1 MPSIR
6 RSDTVLLIFLTSFLA
21 SVLFWVGAAPARA
34 HTGEPCLHTKNPD
47 HKHCAGGGGDGGD
60 GGGSIRVTVTFRDAS
75 SPLDRLMSDGF
86 GAYIDKEDK
95 VSTAIGT
102 PGHFFMK
109 LTKGAQPV
117 NRTLFL
123 DFSDCVLGPC
133 FPPFPEGSSGPANV
147 ETAGRNLREMAVND
161 TRFDLSLRVAF
172 SVGGGI
178 WHLFFGPPNVFVN
191 SDCPGS
197 SNIDVTR
204 TGADTWV
211 IEAGPNAVAC
221 LLEEI
226 APSDLILSGQ
236 YVMPFKM
243 TVQKK

>member
-21 SVLFWVGAAPARA
+21 SALFWVSAGPARA
-34 HTGEPCLHTKNPD
+34 HTGDPCPHTKNPD
-47 HKHCAGGGGDGGD
+47 HKHCGGG
-60 GGGSIRVTVTFRDAS
+60 GGGSIRVTVTFRDAGS
-75 SPLDRLMSDGF
+75 SPPPPDRLRSDDLGD
-86 GAYIDKEDK
+86 YVDKEDK

-102 PGHFFMK
+102 PGHFFME

-178 WHLFFGPPNVFVN
+178 WHLFFGPHNVVVN

-197 SNIDVTR
+197 SKIDVTR

-211 IEAGPNAVAC
+211 IGAGQNAVAC

-236 YVMPFKM
+236 YFMPFQI